1 MRKKRIKSMAKRIL
15 GVVFLVLGCAVF
27 CPQPSLPLP
36 AEDVQWVTN
45 DQYFHIAQKLIKEAK
60 SSIHVMMFEMGFYEE
75 HPNTPSNL
83 LIRDL
88 IEAKKR
94 GVKVEVI
101 LDVKDEED
109 RTGKRNR
116 QSGKILSQGGVEV
129 TYDPLFKTTHAKVI
143 IVDSQTTLLGS
154 TNWTYYALTTNNEVS
169 VLIRSKEAAKDL
181 IDYFY
186 RVRST
191 GSRK

>member
-1 MRKKRIKSMAKRIL
+1 MKKIISGHLFFLLLSIL
-15 GVVFLVLGCAVF
+15 HIPFAF
-27 CPQPSLPLP
+27 ALP
-36 AEDVQWVTN
+36 AEDVQLVT
-45 DQYFHIAQKLIKEAK
+45 DSQYFQTAQKMIRESKE
-60 SSIHVMMFEMGFYEE
+60 SIYVMMFEMGFYEE

-94 GVKVEVI
+94 KVKVEVI
-101 LDVKDEED
+101 LDVKGEED
-109 RTGKRNR
+109 RTSKRNR

-154 TNWTYYALTTNNEVS
+154 TNWTYNALTTNNEVS

-191 GSRK
+191 CSRK

>member
-1 MRKKRIKSMAKRIL
+1 MAKRIL
-15 GVVFLVLGCAVF
+15 GVLFLVLGASLF
-27 CPQPSLPLP
+27 CPQPSFPLP

-45 DQYFHIAQKLIKEAK
+45 DQYFQIAQKLIKEAK

-94 GVKVEVI
+94 KVKVEVI
-101 LDVKDEED
+101 LDVKGEED
-109 RTGKRNR
+109 RTSKRNR

-154 TNWTYYALTTNNEVS
+154 TNWTYNALTTNNEVS

-191 GSRK
+191 CSRK